1 MRAAILAAFVAAL
14 STPSASAQQWTFE
27 QALRQSAGHPSSA
40 ILPNVPDNVE
50 LAFWQCVA
58 SAYVH
63 TQIGTAELA
72 QLDVQVNS
80 GDLTQ
85 EPIRSRL
92 ASWVDYVKH
101 STPDDPVTQSIDTYA
116 TQSSCAADYNAF
128 LAAYRRGS

>member
-1 MRAAILAAFVAAL
+1 MKAVIAAAFVAAL
-14 STPSASAQQWTFE
+14 SASTAQAAQQWTFE
-27 QALRQSAGHPSSA
+27 QALRNSAGHPSSA
-40 ILPNVPDNVE
+40 ILPNVPDSIE

-63 TQIGTAELA
+63 TQIGAAELA

-92 ASWVDYVKH
+92 ASWVDYLKR
-101 STPDDPVTQSIDTYA
+101 STPDDPVTRAIDTYA

-128 LAAYRRGS
+128 MKAYRR

>member
-1 MRAAILAAFVAAL
+1 MRAVIAAAFIAAL
-14 STPSASAQQWTFE
+14 SAPAVAGQQWTFE

-40 ILPNVPDNVE
+40 ILPNVPDSIE

-63 TQIGTAELA
+63 TQIGAAELA

-92 ASWVDYVKH
+92 ASWVDYLKH
-101 STPDDPVTQSIDTYA
+101 STPDDRR
-116 TQSSCAADYNAF
+116 AAAPPTTM
-128 LAAYRRGS
+128 LS